1 MLNLTRQPRSDGL
14 PGEELIFHFDQPEAR
29 GTIVLRECAYGLE
42 IVAPGLHP
50 DPLALL
56 DLYYASAAHL
66 DARARS
72 SETEP
77 DLACQIIIHT
87 PAQTEDALG
96 RVRFFADHTE
106 VDFDPGVTEW
116 QNGTDALGASYGY
129 SLADYPPVALAAHA
143 HGVMVFHTCTE
154 DGETSPYWYTTDPSD
169 VGPLAGGH
177 QFDVRNL
184 ILALAVLG
192 RRMPAPETVVSDPAR
207 VRETL
212 VSAIAAGIITR
223 DGIADWQ
230 SWPRCV
236 SCDALIPPDEHSH
249 ACIACGA
256 ALCNHCF
263 SARARCPSC

>member
-1 MLNLTRQPRSDGL
+1 MLNLSRQPRRDGL

-29 GTIVLRECAYGLE
+29 GTLVLRECAYGLE
-42 IVAPGLHP
+42 IVAPDLHP
-50 DPLALL
+50 DPVALL
-56 DLYYASAAHL
+56 DLYYAGAAHL
-66 DARARS
+66 DARGSS

-77 DLACQIIIHT
+77 DPACQIIIHT

-116 QNGTDALGASYGY
+116 QNGTDASGASYGY
-129 SLADYPPVALAAHA
+129 SLADYPPVVLAAHA

-154 DGETSPYWYTTDPSD
+154 DGEPSPYWYTTDPSD

-177 QFDVRNL
+177 QFDIRDV
-184 ILALAVLG
+184 ILALAALG
-192 RRMPAPETVVSDPAR
+192 RRTPAPETVTSDPAR

-223 DGIADWQ
+223 DGIVDWQ
-230 SWPRCV
+230 GWPPCV
-236 SCDALIPPDEHSH
+236 SCAALIPPEEHSH

-256 ALCNHCF
+256 TLCNYCF

>member
-14 PGEELIFHFDQPEAR
+14 PGEELVLRFDQPEAR
-29 GTIVLRECAYGLE
+29 GTLVLRECAYGLE
-42 IVAPGLHP
+42 LVAPDLHP

-56 DLYYASAAHL
+56 DLYYASAAQL
-66 DARARS
+66 EARTRS
-72 SETEP
+72 GESEP
-77 DLACQIIIHT
+77 DPPCQLIIHT
-87 PAQTEDALG
+87 PAQTEDPLG

-116 QNGTDALGASYGY
+116 QNGTDASGASYGY

-154 DGETSPYWYTTDPSD
+154 DGEASPYWYTTDPSD
-169 VGPLAGGH
+169 AGPLAGGH
-177 QFDVRNL
+177 QFDIRDV
-184 ILALAVLG
+184 ILALTTLG
-192 RRMPAPETVVSDPAR
+192 RRVLALEAVLSDPDR
-207 VRETL
+207 LREIL
-212 VSAIAAGIITR
+212 VSAIAAGIITQ
-223 DGIADWQ
+223 DGIVDWQ
-230 SWPRCV
+230 GWPRCV
-236 SCDALIPPDEHSH
+236 SCDELIPPDEHSH

>member
-14 PGEELIFHFDQPEAR
+14 PGEELVLRFDQPEAR
-29 GTIVLRECAYGLE
+29 GTLILRECAYGLE
-42 IVAPGLHP
+42 IVAPDLHP

-56 DLYYASAAHL
+56 DLYYASVAHL
-66 DARARS
+66 DARERRRD
-72 SETEP
+72 TEP
-77 DLACQIIIHT
+77 DPLCQIIIHT

-96 RVRFFADHTE
+96 RVRFFADHIE

-116 QNGTDALGASYGY
+116 QNGTDASGASYGY
-129 SLADYPPVALAAHA
+129 SLADHPPVALAAHA
-143 HGVMVFHTCTE
+143 RGVTVFHTYTE
-154 DGETSPYWYTTDPSD
+154 DGEPSSHWYTTDATD
-169 VGPLAGGH
+169 AGPLAGGH
-177 QFDVRNL
+177 QFDIRDVL
-184 ILALAVLG
+184 LAALG
-192 RRMPAPETVVSDPAR
+192 RRAPALEVVLSDPTR
-207 VRETL
+207 LRETL

-230 SWPRCV
+230 IWPRCA

-256 ALCNHCF
+256 TLCNHCF

>member
-14 PGEELIFHFDQPEAR
+14 PGEELVLRFDQPEAR
-29 GTIVLRECAYGLE
+29 GTLILRECAYGLE
-42 IVAPGLHP
+42 IVAPDLHP
-50 DPLALL
+50 DPLAVL
-56 DLYYASAAHL
+56 DLYYAAAAHL

-72 SETEP
+72 RDTEP
-77 DLACQIIIHT
+77 DPLCQIIIHT

-116 QNGTDALGASYGY
+116 QSGADAAGGVYGY
-129 SLADYPPVALAAHA
+129 PLADYPSVALVANAY
-143 HGVMVFHTCTE
+143 GVTVFLTCT
-154 DGETSPYWYTTDPSD
+154 DDQAPSPHWYTTDPADS
-169 VGPLAGGH
+169 GSLAGGY
-177 QFDVRNL
+177 QFDIRDV
-184 ILALAVLG
+184 ILALGALG
-192 RRMPAPETVVSDPAR
+192 RCMPASGVLLSDPALL
-207 VRETL
+207 RETL

-223 DGIADWQ
+223 DGIVDWQ

-236 SCDALIPPDEHSH
+236 SCDEIIPPDAHRP

-256 ALCNHCF
+256 VLCNHCF